1 LIEQISGNYHG
12 PEIVRIMQAV
22 PNIKRRDTVHTLDV
36 SKSEAIPKLRA

>member
-1 LIEQISGNYHG
+1 
-12 PEIVRIMQAV
+12 MQAV